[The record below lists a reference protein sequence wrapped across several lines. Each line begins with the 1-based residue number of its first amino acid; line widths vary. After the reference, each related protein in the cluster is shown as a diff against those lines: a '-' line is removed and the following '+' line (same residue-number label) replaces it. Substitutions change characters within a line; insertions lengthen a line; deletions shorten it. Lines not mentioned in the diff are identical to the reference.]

1 MTFNA
6 GLGEEKLGREPG
18 DAVRG
23 MMAAVLRCIGFVV
36 SPVLRAVAALAVGLC
51 TLAVAFVVLVDLVAA
66 VLFYWAH
73 PSHYP
78 FLVTFGMIAVFFV
91 LAVIAQAIRD
101 SL

>member
-1 MTFNA
+1 MTLNA

-18 DAVRG
+18 DALRG
-23 MMAAVLRCIGFVV
+23 MMAAALRPIGFVV
-36 SPVLRAVAALAVGLC
+36 SPLLRVVAALAVGLC
-51 TLAVAFVVLVDLVAA
+51 ALAAFLLGAADLVAGI
-66 VLFYWAH
+66 FYFAH

>member
-1 MTFNA
+1 MALNA
-6 GLGEEKLGREPG
+6 GLGEEKLGRGLG
-18 DAVRG
+18 DTARG
-23 MMAAVLRCIGFVV
+23 IVAAVLRPIGCVV
-36 SPVLRAVAALAVGLC
+36 SPLLRAVAALAVGLC

-78 FLVTFGMIAVFFV
+78 FLVTFGMIAVF
-91 LAVIAQAIRD
+91 LLLGAIAQAIRD

>member
-1 MTFNA
+1 MTLNA
-6 GLGEEKLGREPG
+6 GLGEEKLGRG
-18 DAVRG
+18 LGGTARG
-23 MMAAVLRCIGFVV
+23 MMAATLRPIEFVI

-51 TLAVAFVVLVDLVAA
+51 TLSVAFVVLVDLVAA

-78 FLVTFGMIAVFFV
+78 FLVTFGMIAV
-91 LAVIAQAIRD
+91 LLLLGAISQAIRD